1 MFMMMGSADALPQAP
16 VEKTMFVEDMTDQ
29 QLAKAVCINKMTSVT
44 ILILY
49 LGRKCRLGT
58 NYLILT

>member
-1 MFMMMGSADALPQAP
+1 MMMGSADALPQAP

-29 QLAKAVCINKMTSVT
+29 QLAKAVCIKKMTSVT

>member
-1 MFMMMGSADALPQAP
+1 MMMGSADALPQAP

-29 QLAKAVCINKMTSVT
+29 QLAKAVCMGKKMTSVT

>member
-1 MFMMMGSADALPQAP
+1 MMMGSADALPQAP

-29 QLAKAVCINKMTSVT
+29 QLAKAVCIKKITSVT